1 MCVGRARR
9 PTGCSRAGAAGPGN
23 LLVLYGSKTGRDGI
37 GGASVLA
44 SQGFDEGSEA
54 KRPSVQI
61 GDPFTGKKLI
71 ECTLEL
77 LDHGLIVSLQ
87 DLGAAGLASST
98 SEMASAGGV
107 GLDVDLSA
115 VPRARGRAWSRS
127 RS

>member
-1 MCVGRARR
+1 L
-9 PTGCSRAGAAGPGN
+9 TICSQPPASPFPYTTLFRS

-44 SQGFDEGSEA
+44 SQGFEEGTEA

-87 DLGAAGLASST
+87 DRKSTRLNSSHRTT
-98 SEMASAGGV
+98 SY
-107 GLDVDLSA
+107 A
-115 VPRARGRAWSRS
+115 VF
-127 RS
+127 